1 MFNVLSSDA
10 ECDMFVEEFMYLSVE
25 AKRALTAGRN
35 GRARR
40 LSRRA
45 DLLLAEAERNG
56 REFAQR
62 FRARLAIFKLQGHS
76 AL

>member
-10 ECDMFVEEFMYLSVE
+10 ECDMFVEEFMYLSLE
-25 AKRALTAGRN
+25 AKRASKCGRS

-40 LSRRA
+40 LRRRV
-45 DLLLAEAERNG
+45 DLLLSEVETNG

-62 FRARLAIFKLQGHS
+62 FRARLAFFTLH
-76 AL
+76 AH